1 MTDVRSELTL
11 LRQELMD
18 PVEPVPED
26 VLAEHLRE
34 VRLEEAELQQRELEG
49 RPPVEEEPRR

>member
-1 MTDVRSELTL
+1 MTDVRSELTM

-18 PVEPVPED
+18 PVEPLPED

-34 VRLEEAELQQRELEG
+34 VRLEEAELEQREVEG
-49 RPPVEEEPRR
+49 RPPLEEQPRS